1 MTHPQLQF
9 RRDHLTRYIMQLIG
23 RSYDAKMM
31 LYLDMVGKIHTS
43 AAGNSSIHVPLVQ
56 MNALM
61 GVISDT
67 LMKSIAEWPLE
78 GTAAMQT
85 VRAFNKL
92 FWLQNDLL
100 NRHYVNSRS

>member
-1 MTHPQLQF
+1 
-9 RRDHLTRYIMQLIG
+9 
-23 RSYDAKMM
+23 
-31 LYLDMVGKIHTS
+31 
-43 AAGNSSIHVPLVQ
+43 

-78 GTAAMQT
+78 GNATMQT

-100 NRHYVNSRS
+100 NRHYINSTS